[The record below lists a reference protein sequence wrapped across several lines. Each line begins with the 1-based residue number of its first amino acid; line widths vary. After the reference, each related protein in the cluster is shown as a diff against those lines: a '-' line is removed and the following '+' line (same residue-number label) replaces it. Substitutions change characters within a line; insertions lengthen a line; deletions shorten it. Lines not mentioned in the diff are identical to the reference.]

1 MPPFECVGFP
11 FKTDEDFDTVVP
23 DVIER
28 MATEA
33 RRLPCPAGFEG
44 WSYRDPSGAGL
55 LAYISKDA
63 ATGGRSLHCLKPTF
77 FGGSRQEIAAGS
89 FVEAE
94 ECPFCDV
101 ARIEVLDATGAVAYP
116 AVVRISDPAFRR
128 YNLGEGNRGRIQI
141 TLFAL
146 EIDPWKRRFQEGGH
160 SRDLAERAFYPTGNA
175 GDPPRPEAIVSGHV
189 LQAERRR
196 NDLGGAEF
204 VWARIASLAA
214 EYDVV
219 LPTGLMAEPPK
230 EGSVLQVSAR
240 VYARWFTK

>member
-33 RRLPCPAGFEG
+33 RRLPCPAGFDG

-55 LAYISKDA
+55 IAYISKDA

-77 FGGSRQEIAAGS
+77 FGGSRQEISAGS
-89 FVEAE
+89 LVEAE

-101 ARIEVLDATGAVAYP
+101 ARVEVLDAKGEVAYP

-128 YNLGEGNRGRIQI
+128 YNLGEGSRGKIQM

-146 EIDPWKRRFQEGGH
+146 ELNPWKRQVQKGGH
-160 SRDLAERAFYPTGNA
+160 SRDLAEQAFYPSGNA

-196 NDLGGAEF
+196 NDLGNSDF

-219 LPTGLMAEPPK
+219 LPTHLMAEAPPA
-230 EGSVLQVSAR
+230 GAVLQVSAR